1 MNKEKFN
8 ENLINFIKNSTCAST
23 CIKTIKEKLL
33 DLNFQELKETDIW
46 NNIEGNYFVTRN
58 DASIIAFK
66 VKNEST
72 SFKIITTHSDTPSL
86 LLKNNGI
93 YIKDNYLKHNV
104 MPYGGL
110 LNYGFLDTP
119 FSLAGRIFIEQNNK
133 LIKKI
138 IDIKDEIAIIP
149 SVAIHLNDKA
159 NTNLDLNVQTDLTP
173 FFLVS
178 DKASDFEK
186 LLKEKLNLTKTDKIR
201 DYELFLYSTMPPKRI
216 GLKKEILLSPRI
228 DNQTSV
234 FASMLSFIESDSKDI
249 SVFCAFNN
257 EEIGSLTREG
267 AESDFLITTLK
278 RICNSLNLPL
288 ASALSNS
295 LLISADNTHAV
306 HPNHPE
312 LADETGKVFLN
323 KGFAIIK
330 ETNSTTDA
338 CFSSLIKMACDKENI
353 MYQDSTLKND
363 ITGGSTLSA
372 LTLRHVSVP
381 SLEVGVGELAMHSS
395 LEVASLIDI
404 YELYKMFNVFYKNN
418 FKKNIDHN

>member
-8 ENLINFIKNSTCAST
+8 ENLIDFIKTSTCAFT
-23 CIKTIKEKLL
+23 CIKKIKEKLL
-33 DLNFQELKETDIW
+33 EANFQELKETDTW
-46 NNIEGNYFVTRN
+46 NNLNGNYFVTRN

-66 VKNEST
+66 VKNEASN
-72 SFKIITTHSDTPSL
+72 FKIITTHSDTPSL

-119 FSLAGRIFIEQNNK
+119 FSLAGRIFIEKNNK

-138 IDIKDEIAIIP
+138 IDIKEEIAIIP

-173 FFLVS
+173 FFLIS
-178 DKASDFEK
+178 DKTSDFDK

-201 DYELFLYSTMPPKRI
+201 DYELFLYSTFSPKRI

-234 FASMLSFIESDSKDI
+234 FTGMQSFLESDSKDAL
-249 SVFCAFNN
+249 VFCAFNN

-267 AESDFLITTLK
+267 AESDFLISTLK
-278 RICNSLNLPL
+278 RICASLNIPL

-312 LADETGKVFLN
+312 LADETGKVYLN

-330 ETNSTTDA
+330 EATSTTDA
-338 CFSSLIKMACDKENI
+338 YFSSFIKMLCDKEHI

-372 LTLRHVSVP
+372 LTLRHVSIP
-381 SLEVGVGELAMHSS
+381 SLEVGIGELAMHSS

-404 YELYKMFNVFYKNN
+404 YELYKMLKIFLNT
-418 FKKNIDHN
+418 KKELL

>member
-8 ENLINFIKNSTCAST
+8 ENLIDFIKTSTCAFT

-33 DLNFQELKETDIW
+33 EANFQELKETDTW
-46 NNIEGNYFVTRN
+46 NNLNGNYFVIRN

-66 VKNEST
+66 VKSRVS
-72 SFKIITTHSDTPSL
+72 SFQIITTHSDTPSL
-86 LLKNNGI
+86 LLKNNGV

-119 FSLAGRIFIEQNNK
+119 FSLAGRIFIEKNNK

-138 IDIKDEIAIIP
+138 IDIKEELAIIP

-159 NTNLDLNVQTDLTP
+159 NTNLDLNAQTDLTP
-173 FFLVS
+173 FFLIS
-178 DKASDFEK
+178 DKTSDFDK

-201 DYELFLYSTMPPKRI
+201 DYELFLYSTLTPKRI

-234 FASMLSFIESDSKDI
+234 FTGMQSFLESDSKDTL
-249 SVFCAFNN
+249 VFCAFNN

-267 AESDFLITTLK
+267 AESDFLISTLK
-278 RICNSLNLPL
+278 RICTSLNIPL

-312 LADETGKVFLN
+312 LADETGKVYLN

-330 ETNSTTDA
+330 EATSTTDA
-338 CFSSLIKMACDKENI
+338 YFSSLIKMICDKNHI

-372 LTLRHVSVP
+372 LTLRHVSIP
-381 SLEVGVGELAMHSS
+381 SLEVGIGELAMHSS

-404 YELYKMFNVFYKNN
+404 YELYKMLKVFLNT
-418 FKKNIDHN
+418 KKELL

>member
-8 ENLINFIKNSTCAST
+8 ENLIDFIKNSTCAFT
-23 CIKTIKEKLL
+23 CIKKIKEKLL
-33 DLNFQELKETDIW
+33 EANFQELKETDTW
-46 NNIEGNYFVTRN
+46 NNLSGNYFVIRN

-66 VKNEST
+66 VKNT
-72 SFKIITTHSDTPSL
+72 SSSFQIITTHSDTPSL
-86 LLKNNGI
+86 LLKNNGV

-104 MPYGGL
+104 MPYGGI

-119 FSLAGRIFIEQNNK
+119 FSLAGRIFIEKNNK
-133 LIKKI
+133 LLKKI
-138 IDIKDEIAIIP
+138 IDIKEEIAIIP

-159 NTNLDLNVQTDLTP
+159 NTNLDLNAQNDLTP
-173 FFLVS
+173 FFLIS
-178 DKASDFEK
+178 DKTSDFDK
-186 LLKEKLNLTKTDKIR
+186 LLKEKLNLTKSDKIR
-201 DYELFLYSTMPPKRI
+201 DYELFLYSTFSPKRI

-234 FASMLSFIESDSKDI
+234 FTSMQSFLESDSKDAL
-249 SVFCAFNN
+249 VFCAFNN

-267 AESDFLITTLK
+267 AESDFLISTLK
-278 RICNSLNLPL
+278 RICTSLNLPL

-312 LADETGKVFLN
+312 LADETGKVYLN

-330 ETNSTTDA
+330 EATSTTDA
-338 CFSSLIKMACDKENI
+338 CFSSLIKMICDKEHI

-372 LTLRHVSVP
+372 LTLRHVSIP
-381 SLEVGVGELAMHSS
+381 SLEVGIGELAMHSS

-404 YELYKMFNVFYKNN
+404 YELYKMLKVFLNT
-418 FKKNIDHN
+418 KKELL